1 MNATSERVLK
11 ALSRLEAAPAK
22 PANDPV
28 RRRGIELVQVLVRYF
43 HIERDELRFRDWFSI
58 VTEQDRRTINVGRA
72 KPVAETSWASVAGP
86 DSSASRILTVLSST
100 PTPEW
105 ISLSGTTLWA
115 DSAV

>member
-43 HIERDELRFRDWFSI
+43 HIERDELRFRDWLSI

-72 KPVAETSWASVAGP
+72 KPVRYLGPNGERWAGCGKTPRWVREVEEEGG
-86 DSSASRILTVLSST
+86 DREDYRIF
-100 PTPEW
+100 
-105 ISLSGTTLWA
+105 
-115 DSAV
+115 